1 MKEYDIIAEGG
12 YTTTRIPETTLIND
26 CRRERVIPPLV
37 AMIFPTSKRSGI
49 QRTVTRR
56 MSKLAPIP
64 MPGGNDLSALREIVF
79 LNLII
84 AIISDTYGDIQDK
97 SQENGLF
104 EQANVILDMIWLLDI
119 RQLTKG

>member
-56 MSKLAPIP
+56 MSKLTPIP

-79 LNLII
+79 FNLL
-84 AIISDTYGDIQDK
+84 IQALK
-97 SQENGLF
+97 AQGATRWAGL
-104 EQANVILDMIWLLDI
+104 IRRDMRIKPSRI
-119 RQLTKG
+119 RACSLIP